1 MCFDDLDTVEI
12 NERIY
17 YVVFHVS
24 NCYWGWFSIQLDN
37 ESTSVCDS
45 RVQVLLLV
53 VADLDTVGQ

>member
-1 MCFDDLDTVEI
+1 M

-17 YVVFHVS
+17 YVVFDVS

-37 ESTSVCDS
+37 ESTSVFDS

-53 VADLDTVGQ
+53 VADFDTVGQ